1 MKKIIILLLT
11 ASMIAAAFTGCTEP
25 AFGSSSADTNGNGL
39 RDDVELEIIEYY
51 YKENKIQG
59 KLAVKDF
66 QLQYY
71 GTYNGA
77 VAFRIWHKGTP
88 YTAWTY
94 KETVGEV
101 EFTYGRNNKIKIWH
115 NGAFYTLQE
124 MYDQGVLT
132 NDNLTAINAEYV
144 EQPEH
149 KLTWE

>member
-77 VAFRIWHKGTP
+77 VAFRIWH
-88 YTAWTY
+88 
-94 KETVGEV
+94 
-101 EFTYGRNNKIKIWH
+101 